1 VFSEGVMGEVDQRG
15 KLEAMPFGYRQMK
28 DGRVFLDYEGK
39 MVKTLKGKRA
49 ERFIAQVEGLDDAES
64 QLYMAKAT
72 GNFKRGNER
81 EGKHRLK

>member
-1 VFSEGVMGEVDQRG
+1 
-15 KLEAMPFGYRQMK
+15 
-28 DGRVFLDYEGK
+28 